1 MAQAPT
7 HINTMTVS
15 EAGTKLALVVDQVS
29 KTRTRV
35 VVEEDGV
42 PVAAV
47 VSTRDLDRLDRFD
60 AEREADFAIIDEI
73 GAAFRDVDPDEIERE
88 TANALAEVRAEMRVE
103 RDAGFRR

>member
-1 MAQAPT
+1 VAQAPT

-60 AEREADFAIIDEI
+60 AERDADFAIFDEI

-88 TANALAEVRAEMRVE
+88 TAKALAEVRAEMRAE
-103 RDAGFRR
+103 RDAGIPR

>member
-60 AEREADFAIIDEI
+60 AEWESGWEALDEI
-73 GAAFRDVDPDEIERE
+73 GAAFRGVDPEEIERE
-88 TANALAEVRAEMRVE
+88 AAKAVAEVRAEMQAE
-103 RDAGFRR
+103 REAQDRR